1 MDTERIFHKF
11 PIRVAA
17 FGGSA
22 GNFSEET
29 YTVEVNRAGARIALQ
44 HRVAPDDTLRIVNLG
59 NLREADFRVIRQ
71 NRLAAEGPGDLDVEC
86 LEADRNLW
94 DLQFALPLETHKK
107 PAGALLKCGDC
118 GAQSFC
124 ALRDWELEILASG
137 PLQRFCPRCGG
148 PTSWRHVGVN
158 SPAAEAP
165 SLETPANSP
174 APIVELPPEAWIS
187 KRAHK
192 RLALK
197 MPILVRD
204 QKGRQELTKT
214 EDVSKAGV
222 AVCLGLKLEVG
233 DIVEV
238 SCPHTEDGH
247 KLEQKAVVR
256 NRKTFFAGESW
267 IYGLRYVVGP
277 S

>member
-1 MDTERIFHKF
+1 MDTERILHKF

-22 GNFSEET
+22 GHFSEET

-44 HRVAPDDTLRIVNLG
+44 HRVAPDDTIRIVNLG

-71 NRLAAEGPGDLDVEC
+71 DCLAAGGGGDLDVEC
-86 LEADRNLW
+86 LDADRNLW
-94 DLQFALPLETHKK
+94 DIRFAPTLEPPKEPVGT
-107 PAGALLKCGDC
+107 LLKCGDC

-124 ALRDWELEILASG
+124 TLRDWEFEILESG
-137 PLQRFCPRCGG
+137 PLQRFCETCGA
-148 PTSWRHVGVN
+148 PTPWRHADVN
-158 SPAAEAP
+158 C
-165 SLETPANSP
+165 P
-174 APIVELPPEAWIS
+174 APVAPPLGITATSVATIVELPPEAWAS

-197 MPILVRD
+197 MSILVRD
-204 QKGRQELTKT
+204 QKGREEFTKT
-214 EDVSKAGV
+214 EDVTKAGV

-233 DIVEV
+233 DTVAV
-238 SCPHTEDGH
+238 SCPHTEGGQNF
-247 KLEQKAVVR
+247 EQKAVVR
-256 NRKTFFAGESW
+256 NRKTFFAGERW
-267 IYGLRYVVGP
+267 LYGLRYIVAA

>member
-1 MDTERIFHKF
+1 MNTERIHHRF

-22 GNFSEET
+22 GDFSEET
-29 YTVEVNRAGARIALQ
+29 YTVEVNREGARIALK
-44 HRVAPDDTLRIVNLG
+44 HRVAPDATIRIINLG
-59 NLREADFRVIRQ
+59 NLREADFRVVRE
-71 NRLAAEGPGDLDVEC
+71 NRLAAEGLGDLDVEC
-86 LEADRNLW
+86 LEADRDLW
-94 DLQFALPLETHKK
+94 DIKFTPPVETPKK
-107 PAGALLKCGDC
+107 PGQALLKCGDC

-124 ALRDWELEILASG
+124 TLRDWESEILQSG
-137 PLQRFCPRCGG
+137 FLQRFCEACGAPTAWRYADGNG
-148 PTSWRHVGVN
+148 PTGEVRPHKST
-158 SPAAEAP
+158 AAPVA
-165 SLETPANSP
+165 TA
-174 APIVELPPEAWIS
+174 VELSPEEWAS

-204 QKGRQELTKT
+204 QKGRQEVTKT

-233 DIVEV
+233 DIVTV

-247 KLEQKAVVR
+247 NFEQKAVVR
-256 NRKTFFAGESW
+256 NRKNFFAGERW
-267 IYGLRYVVGP
+267 HYGLRYVVPP

>member
-1 MDTERIFHKF
+1 MDTERILHKF

-22 GNFSEET
+22 GHFSEET
-29 YTVEVNRAGARIALQ
+29 YTVAVNRDGARIALQ
-44 HRVAPDDTLRIVNLG
+44 HRVAPNDTIRIVNLG
-59 NLREADFRVIRQ
+59 NSREADFRVIRQ
-71 NRLAAEGPGDLDVEC
+71 NYLAAGGGGDLDVEC
-86 LEADRNLW
+86 MEADRDLW
-94 DLQFALPLETHKK
+94 DIEFAPPLAPPENS
-107 PAGALLKCGDC
+107 AGAFLKCGDC
-118 GAQSFC
+118 GAQGFC
-124 ALRDWELEILASG
+124 ALRDWEFEILESA
-137 PLQRFCPRCGG
+137 PLQRFCETCGA
-148 PTSWRHVGVN
+148 PTAWRHADVN
-158 SPAAEAP
+158 PLAAEAP
-165 SLETPANSP
+165 SLETSANSA
-174 APIVELPPEAWIS
+174 APIVEQPPEAWVS

-238 SCPHTEDGH
+238 SCPHTEGGH
-247 KLEQKAVVR
+247 DFEQQAVVR
-256 NRKTFFAGESW
+256 NRKTFFAGERW
-267 IYGLRYVVGP
+267 VYGLRYIVAA